1 MLTFDHLVLEQ
12 DQFRLEANLTIPP
25 GGIVAVIGPSG
36 AGKSTFLS
44 AIAGFVRPASG
55 RILWM
60 GLDMAD
66 QWPGERPLSILFQDQ
81 NLFPHLTVA
90 QNAGLGIR
98 PDLRL
103 STDQQ
108 ARLRD
113 ALARVGL
120 QGFGSRKPGSL
131 SGGEQSRAALA
142 RALLRDRPLLL
153 LDEPFTALGPALKAE
168 MLDLV
173 ADLAAERGTTVLM
186 VTHDPDDARR
196 SAGRIVL
203 VADGVVNAPMATADA
218 FASPPPA
225 LKSYL
230 GA

>member
-1 MLTFDHLVLEQ
+1 MLTFEHLVLQQ
-12 DQFRLEANLTIPP
+12 DPFRLDADLTIPP

-44 AIAGFVRPASG
+44 AIAGFVRPLSG
-55 RILWM
+55 RILWL
-60 GLDMAD
+60 GQDMAD
-66 QWPGERPLSILFQDQ
+66 QPPGKRPLSILFQDQ

-103 STDQQ
+103 SDAEQ
-108 ARLRD
+108 ARLSD
-113 ALARVGL
+113 ALTRVGL
-120 QGFGSRKPGSL
+120 QGFEARRPGTL

-196 SAGRIVL
+196 SAARIVL
-203 VADGVVNAPMATADA
+203 VADGRVHPPMATAEA
-218 FASPPPA
+218 FADPPPA